1 MKMPTTTKGCK
12 KEGHRNLVICN
23 VFRFLNRKKL
33 LEILNGGI
41 DPPIIIF
48 VNQKKVRFSTCL
60 YSIIT
65 SY

>member
-1 MKMPTTTKGCK
+1 MIEQIKPVVVFP
-12 KEGHRNLVICN
+12 ENN

-48 VNQKKVRFSTCL
+48 VNQKKVRFSTCF

>member
-1 MKMPTTTKGCK
+1 MIEQIKP
-12 KEGHRNLVICN
+12 VIVFPENN

-48 VNQKKVRFSTCL
+48 VNQKKVRFPTCF

>member
-1 MKMPTTTKGCK
+1 MIEQIKPVVVFP
-12 KEGHRNLVICN
+12 ENN

-48 VNQKKVRFSTCL
+48 VNQKKVRFSTCF

-65 SY
+65 LY

>member
-1 MKMPTTTKGCK
+1 MIGQIKP
-12 KEGHRNLVICN
+12 VIVFPENN
-23 VFRFLNRKKL
+23 VFRLLNRKKL

-48 VNQKKVRFSTCL
+48 VNQKKVRFSTCF

>member
-1 MKMPTTTKGCK
+1 MIGQIKP
-12 KEGHRNLVICN
+12 VIVFPENN

-48 VNQKKVRFSTCL
+48 VNQKKVRFSTCF
-60 YSIIT
+60 T
-65 SY
+65 Q

>member
-1 MKMPTTTKGCK
+1 MIEQIK
-12 KEGHRNLVICN
+12 LVIVFPENN

-48 VNQKKVRFSTCL
+48 VNQKKVRFSTCF

>member
-1 MKMPTTTKGCK
+1 MIEQIKP
-12 KEGHRNLVICN
+12 VIVFPENN

-48 VNQKKVRFSTCL
+48 VNQKKVRFSTCF

>member
-1 MKMPTTTKGCK
+1 MIEQIKP
-12 KEGHRNLVICN
+12 VIVFPENN
-23 VFRFLNRKKL
+23 VLRFLNRKKL

-48 VNQKKVRFSTCL
+48 VNQKKVRFSTCF

>member
-1 MKMPTTTKGCK
+1 MIGQIKP
-12 KEGHRNLVICN
+12 VIVFLENN

-48 VNQKKVRFSTCL
+48 VNQKKVRFSTCF

>member
-1 MKMPTTTKGCK
+1 MIGQIKP
-12 KEGHRNLVICN
+12 VIVFPENN

-48 VNQKKVRFSTCL
+48 VNQKKVRFSTCF
-60 YSIIT
+60 YSMIT

>member
-1 MKMPTTTKGCK
+1 MIEQIKQ
-12 KEGHRNLVICN
+12 VIVFPENN

-48 VNQKKVRFSTCL
+48 VNQKKVRFSTCF

>member
-1 MKMPTTTKGCK
+1 MIGQIKP
-12 KEGHRNLVICN
+12 VIVFLENN

-48 VNQKKVRFSTCL
+48 VNQKKVRFSTCF
-60 YSIIT
+60 YSIII

>member
-1 MKMPTTTKGCK
+1 MIEQIKP
-12 KEGHRNLVICN
+12 VIVFPENN

>member
-1 MKMPTTTKGCK
+1 MIEQIK
-12 KEGHRNLVICN
+12 LVIVFPENN

-48 VNQKKVRFSTCL
+48 VNQKKVRFSTCI

>member
-1 MKMPTTTKGCK
+1 MIGQIKP
-12 KEGHRNLVICN
+12 VIVFPENN

-48 VNQKKVRFSTCL
+48 VNQKKVRFSTCF
-60 YSIIT
+60 YSTIT

>member
-1 MKMPTTTKGCK
+1 MIGQIKP
-12 KEGHRNLVICN
+12 VIVFPENN

-48 VNQKKVRFSTCL
+48 VNQKKVRFSTYF

>member
-1 MKMPTTTKGCK
+1 MIEQIKQ
-12 KEGHRNLVICN
+12 VIVFPENN

>member
-1 MKMPTTTKGCK
+1 MIGQIKP
-12 KEGHRNLVICN
+12 VIVFPENN

-48 VNQKKVRFSTCL
+48 VNQKKVRFSTCF